1 MSIQSYGNARAEIDA
16 FAQGIHPR
24 ALTDGGLAGALPALT
39 RRGWRARA
47 AHHLDGEVTAG
58 DRSGR
63 VVPLLRSSDERR
75 QVRRRGR
82 CRRRRQPVQA
92 SDYGDGRGRR
102 RRGADPSRGSGLR
115 GLTERFD
122 ALGGWLSI
130 ESRRGVGT
138 RLLATLPVE
147 VDDVASPCRRRMCW
161 STVGRRITRAVL
173 PALGD
178 LVTYAPMQRRGRV
191 GARARFAAPRRCRGR
206 GVPKEIRHG
215 AHE

>member
-115 GLTERFD
+115 GLTDRFD
-122 ALGGWLSI
+122 PLGGWLSI

-147 VDDVASPCRRRMCW
+147 VDDVASPLPTSHVLVDCRPPPHASSVTGAWRPSDLR
-161 STVGRRITRAVL
+161 SDATTRS
-173 PALGD
+173 
-178 LVTYAPMQRRGRV
+178 RGRA
-191 GARARFAAPRRCRGR
+191 GAFRRTSKVSRERRSEGD
-206 GVPKEIRHG
+206 P
-215 AHE
+215 AWSP

>member
-39 RRGWRARA
+39 RRGWGARA
-47 AHHLDGEVTAG
+47 AHHLDGEITAG

-115 GLTERFD
+115 GLTDRFD
-122 ALGGWLSI
+122 PLGGWLSI
-130 ESRRGVGT
+130 ENRGGGWGPLLGKLPVGGGEVLSAAASREQCYR
-138 RLLATLPVE
+138 RLAT
-147 VDDVASPCRRRMCW
+147 
-161 STVGRRITRAVL
+161 
-173 PALGD
+173 
-178 LVTYAPMQRRGRV
+178 
-191 GARARFAAPRRCRGR
+191 
-206 GVPKEIRHG
+206 
-215 AHE
+215 